1 VARTD
6 ELDLLGPAGAE
17 EAAVLEAADP
27 VASAVTGS

>member
-1 VARTD
+1 MARTD

-27 VASAVTGS
+27 RGQLP